1 MELFLRF
8 SFEKIGEIQC
18 PKKPSQLFFDRIF
31 CGFFLWKVMI
41 GDLRILFRRFRS
53 LCTRW
58 YPAYQRRSL
67 GKSFSRPE
75 VATLAR
81 IVLRSQDIV
90 FKTVIQMDI
99 RQVGTMLETYY
110 FVCLLYP
117 IILLTRTQ
125 KIVYHIIMTRSCI
138 FSQLCTVTKNEY
150 GPPTK

>member
-1 MELFLRF
+1 MTLFLKF
-8 SFEKIGEIQC
+8 SLEKLEKFSVQKIL
-18 PKKPSQLFFDRIF
+18 PYFFPRTF
-31 CGFFLWKVMI
+31 CDFFLWKVMI
-41 GDLRILFRRFRS
+41 GDLRILLRRFRS

-90 FKTVIQMDI
+90 FKTLIQMYI

-110 FVCLLYP
+110 FMSP
-117 IILLTRTQ
+117 ISYNFVDKDSKNCIS
-125 KIVYHIIMTRSCI
+125 YHNDTKLH
-138 FSQLCTVTKNEY
+138 FFTVMHSYRK
-150 GPPTK
+150 